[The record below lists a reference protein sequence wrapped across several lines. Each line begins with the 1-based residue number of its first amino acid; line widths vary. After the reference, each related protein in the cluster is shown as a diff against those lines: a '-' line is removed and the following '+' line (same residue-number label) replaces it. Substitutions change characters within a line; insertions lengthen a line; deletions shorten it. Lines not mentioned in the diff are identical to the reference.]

1 MPLFTARWL
10 ELAREQYAA
19 LPENHQRAIDTRVVE
34 LLDRPEGP
42 ASAYQRR
49 RDQWTTTYGDGQG
62 LILYAI
68 SYEPPRVLILRLV
81 GLS

>member
-1 MPLFTARWL
+1 MARFTPRWL
-10 ELAREQYAA
+10 DLAREQYRA
-19 LPENHQRAIDTRVVE
+19 LPEDHQHAIDAGGAE

-42 ASAYQRR
+42 ARAYHRR
-49 RDQWTTTYGDGQG
+49 RDQWTTTYGDGLG

-68 SYEPPRVLILRLV
+68 SDEPPRVLILRLV